1 MADKRTTPEVPQNEP
16 EDAGF
21 DASQDAN
28 LGARR
33 KKRTAPTIDLTA
45 SEVPTATPAEPSPAP
60 EPPPAAA
67 ESPPA
72 DPHAS
77 PLGANINVAT
87 YIAGAVG
94 AVAMTLILGV
104 LWLTGLLPVRYETI
118 SSGSAATD
126 SRAVSALNERVGK
139 IEETVAKLPKVDAGM
154 ADRLAAAENAMKSLG
169 IALTALNHRTDDIAG
184 TMSQARERAD
194 KAGNALAE
202 LQASVHNMA
211 KNIAGGLSSAE
222 LDALQKRIGELE
234 QSAKSTRADI
244 AKTATADM
252 AARQALSAA
261 ALRNAVVSGAPYAA
275 ELAQAKAL
283 GADEKDLAP
292 LAPFA
297 GSGVPSAQSLA
308 QELRA
313 LLPAM
318 LKVSGTQAPSG
329 FIERLEANAGKLVRI
344 RPVDAPQGDDAS
356 SVLARVEIDA
366 AKADIPAALSD
377 LGKLNETTRAPA
389 QAWIAKAQARE
400 AAVADA
406 GRYAVDTARALGPT
420 SGPKA
425 STP

>member
-33 KKRTAPTIDLTA
+33 KKRAAPTIDLTA
-45 SEVPTATPAEPSPAP
+45 SEVLTAKPAEPSPAP

-77 PLGANINVAT
+77 RLGANINVTT

-94 AVAMTLILGV
+94 AVAMTFILGV
-104 LWLTGLLPVRYETI
+104 LWLTGLLPVRYETAI
-118 SSGSAATD
+118 ATD
-126 SRAVSALNERVGK
+126 SKAIRALNERVGK
-139 IEETVAKLPKVDAGM
+139 IDETVAKLPKVDAGM
-154 ADRLAAAENAMKSLG
+154 ADRLAAAENAMKPLG
-169 IALTALNHRTDDIAG
+169 IALTALNHRTDDIADI
-184 TMSQARERAD
+184 MSQARERAD
-194 KAGNALAE
+194 KATKDLAE
-202 LQASVHNMA
+202 LQASVQNMA

-222 LDALQKRIGELE
+222 LDNLQKRIGELE

-252 AARQALSAA
+252 AARLALSAA

-283 GADEKDLAP
+283 GADEKDLAS
-292 LAPFA
+292 LAPFT

-308 QELRA
+308 QELRT

-318 LKVSGTQAPSG
+318 LKLSGTQAPSG

-344 RPVDAPQGDDAS
+344 RPVDAPPGDDAS

-366 AKADIPAALSD
+366 AKADISAALSD

-400 AAVADA
+400 TALADA
-406 GRYAVDTARALGPT
+406 RRYAVDTARALGPT

-425 STP
+425 RTR

>member
-118 SSGSAATD
+118 ATD
-126 SRAVSALNERVGK
+126 STAIRALNERVGK
-139 IEETVAKLPKVDAGM
+139 IDETVAKLPKVDAGM
-154 ADRLAAAENAMKSLG
+154 ADRLAAAENAMKPLG
-169 IALTALNHRTDDIAG
+169 IALTALNDRTDDIADI
-184 TMSQARERAD
+184 MSQARERAD
-194 KAGNALAE
+194 KATKDLAE
-202 LQASVHNMA
+202 LQASVQNMA

-222 LDALQKRIGELE
+222 LDNLQKRIGELE

-252 AARQALSAA
+252 AAR
-261 ALRNAVVSGAPYAA
+261 P
-275 ELAQAKAL
+275 
-283 GADEKDLAP
+283 
-292 LAPFA
+292 
-297 GSGVPSAQSLA
+297 
-308 QELRA
+308 
-313 LLPAM
+313 
-318 LKVSGTQAPSG
+318 
-329 FIERLEANAGKLVRI
+329 
-344 RPVDAPQGDDAS
+344 
-356 SVLARVEIDA
+356 
-366 AKADIPAALSD
+366 
-377 LGKLNETTRAPA
+377 
-389 QAWIAKAQARE
+389 
-400 AAVADA
+400 
-406 GRYAVDTARALGPT
+406 
-420 SGPKA
+420 
-425 STP
+425 